1 MSKHILTAITAILSL
16 ASGTAM
22 SAAPLPEAPATSS
35 LAGELLA
42 ILLPLAFII
51 AGLLVVLRLV
61 RRRYRLTGADAPLS
75 ILQILPLGPRER
87 LVLVKARSGR
97 VFTIGVG
104 AQSVNFVT
112 DLDPDDIATKDP
124 AVIDHAER

>member
-1 MSKHILTAITAILSL
+1 MSKQTLTAITAILSL

-22 SAAPLPEAPATSS
+22 SAEAVSEAPATSS
-35 LAGELLA
+35 VAGELLA

-61 RRRYRLTGADAPLS
+61 RRRYKLTGTDAPLS

-87 LVLVKARSGR
+87 LVLVKSRSGR

-112 DLDPDDIATKDP
+112 DLDADDLVTTGKP
-124 AVIDHAER
+124 EVEPS

>member
-1 MSKHILTAITAILSL
+1 MSKQTLTAITAILSL

-22 SAAPLPEAPATSS
+22 SAEAVSEAPATSS
-35 LAGELLA
+35 VAGELLA

-61 RRRYRLTGADAPLS
+61 RRRYKLTGPDAPLS

-87 LVLVKARSGR
+87 LVLVKSRSGR

-112 DLDPDDIATKDP
+112 DLDADDLVTTGKPEVEAS
-124 AVIDHAER
+124 

>member
-1 MSKHILTAITAILSL
+1 MSKQTLTAITAILSL

-22 SAAPLPEAPATSS
+22 SAEAVSEAPATSS
-35 LAGELLA
+35 VAGELLA

-61 RRRYRLTGADAPLS
+61 RRRYKLTGTDAPLS

-87 LVLVKARSGR
+87 LVLVKSRSGR

-112 DLDPDDIATKDP
+112 DLDADDLLTTGKPEVEAS
-124 AVIDHAER
+124 